1 MNRSKKKK
9 SQKAR
14 AILLAISSLFLLSVA
29 VLISWTIHLNSTIN
43 HSLKQKELT
52 PVTEFYALGSQIFVE
67 QRTKLNQVIKDIEQY
82 KLYKTTKKTLISG
95 EYKIL
100 NSNQCYNIYG
110 DILDER
116 PVDCVEVFF
125 NQSFNESNP
134 KHFLIAWDES
144 KKIFHIENLKNRE
157 KEIVIEF
164 PSLLFA
170 QYIGS
175 RPVLKRKV
183 ELGQFPAICLNA
195 VLAIEDPQFLEHKG
209 FSIRS
214 IVRAAVKNIQ
224 AGRKAQGGSTIT
236 QQLVKNYFL
245 THKKSYIRKIKELI
259 MAVLLEIKS
268 SKDDILEAYLNEI
281 YMAQNAVFEV
291 RGFAAASEHYFGK
304 SIEDANPAECSLLAA
319 ILNSPGRYNPY
330 RNPEKAVKR
339 RNLVLSKLKDQ
350 GVFNESEYSQWSSF
364 PLPKRSIK
372 SILDPAPYFL
382 EAVKKQLKEIL
393 GDENKSFK
401 IITTLNLKAQKA
413 AKKQIREGLNS
424 LESWYKHLKDKKEKG
439 KNLEAAIV
447 SVDPLNG
454 YVSALVGGRNF
465 KTSPYNRIL
474 KAKRQV
480 GSIMKPFVYLTAL
493 ESFNSETGDPYTPLT
508 PIMDKRFSY
517 SYDKQEWSPQNYDKK
532 YRGEIPM
539 FYALKESLNAAT
551 AKLALDVGLENIID
565 VSYRLGIKSKLA
577 PLPSLSL
584 GAYELHPYEV
594 LQAYSTLA
602 RLGEKTNLSFIAA
615 IYDTKNNKLYEHQIS
630 KEQMIAKETAA
641 VLVGSLK
648 QTIENGT
655 GAVSRKLGFTYPA
668 AGKTGTT
675 SGNHDAWFAGF
686 TPYHVAVVWV
696 GYDDN
701 TSHGLTGAT
710 GAAPIWAKYMKEI
723 AMQYPPSDFNWP
735 ESVKKKSMSPYLQ
748 KVYGVPEKEG
758 KNLNEIELI
767 FRNGNQPQET
777 GI

>member
-1 MNRSKKKK
+1 MKSKTKK
-9 SQKAR
+9 SQKFR
-14 AILLAISSLFLLSVA
+14 ATLLILSSLFLLGIF
-29 VLISWTIHLNSTIN
+29 VLTSWTIHLNNTIN
-43 HSLKQKELT
+43 ESLKKKELT
-52 PVTEFYALGSQIFVE
+52 PISEFYALGSQVFIQ
-67 QRTKLNQVIKDIEQY
+67 QRTSLKQITRDIEQY
-82 KLYKTTKKTLISG
+82 KLYKTNKRTLIPG
-95 EYKIL
+95 EYKTLDANACFNVYGEKLEERASECIE
-100 NSNQCYNIYG
+100 IY
-110 DILDER
+110 
-116 PVDCVEVFF
+116 F
-125 NQSFNESNP
+125 NKSFESEEE
-134 KHFLIAWDES
+134 KHFLIAWQDEGN
-144 KKIFHIENLKNRE
+144 IFHIENLVNRE
-157 KEIVIEF
+157 KEIVVEF
-164 PSLLFA
+164 PPLLFA
-170 QYIGS
+170 QYFGEKPI
-175 RPVLKRKV
+175 LKRKV

-195 VLAIEDPQFLEHKG
+195 VLAIEDPKFLDHKG
-209 FSIRS
+209 FSIKS
-214 IVRAAVKNIQ
+214 IARAAIKNIQ

-245 THKKSYIRKIKELI
+245 THKKSYIRKAKELI

-281 YMAQNAVFEV
+281 YMAQNGVFEV

-330 RNPEKAVKR
+330 RKPENALKR
-339 RNLVLSKLKDQ
+339 RRLVLSKLKDE
-350 GVFNESEYSQWSSF
+350 GVLNEDEFLKWSNF
-364 PLPKRSIK
+364 PLPTRTIK
-372 SILDPAPYFL
+372 NVLDPAPYFL
-382 EAVKKQLKEIL
+382 EAVKRQLKETL
-393 GDENKSFK
+393 GDESQSLK

-413 AKKQIREGLNS
+413 AKKQVKEGLHS
-424 LESWYKHLKDKKEKG
+424 LETWFKHLKEKKEKG
-439 KNLEAAIV
+439 KHLEAALV

-454 YVSALVGGRNF
+454 YVSALVGGRSF

-493 ESFNSETGDPYTPLT
+493 ESYNPENGNTYTPISTLDDRAFT
-508 PIMDKRFSY
+508 FA
-517 SYDKQEWSPQNYDKK
+517 YDKQKWTPRNFDKK
-532 YRGEIPM
+532 YLGEIPL
-539 FYALKESLNAAT
+539 FYALKESRNAPT
-551 AKLALDVGLENIID
+551 AKLAIDIGLENIID
-565 VSYRLGIKSKLA
+565 VSYRLGIRSKLS

-602 RLGEKTNLSFIAA
+602 RLGEKTELSFIAGV
-615 IYDTKNNKLYEHQIS
+615 YNSKNEKLYEHSIS
-630 KEQMIAKETAA
+630 KEQMVARETAA
-641 VLVGSLK
+641 VLVGALK

-655 GAVSRKLGFTYPA
+655 GAVARKIGFTYPA

-675 SGNHDAWFAGF
+675 NGSVDAWFAGF

-735 ESVKKKSMSPYLQ
+735 DSVNKVELSPSMQRAL
-748 KVYGVPEKEG
+748 GVPDKEG
-758 KNLNEIELI
+758 KQLDDIDLI
-767 FRNGNQPQET
+767 FRKGNEP
-777 GI
+777 